1 MIVTFIKRT
10 LGLWILILLPA
21 LSYAEV
27 PSGHYGNHFDR
38 QPYGVWDL
46 SGTYHN
52 GMYLGGLIDE
62 GVFNFTLVQDDKG
75 KINGQ
80 GTVSGS
86 QDGYHANAS
95 FTASGAIKSKGNA
108 TTAVL
113 KTILAG
119 TLTQSSSQWNA
130 TGKVKLAG
138 QIDKPTSLLRG
149 SIRGKVCAIGK
160 GCKSVGET
168 AELPLPRETYGDWD
182 LFMDITN
189 VDGKKLTGT
198 AMAVVKNGDGANR
211 DVPFTLKGQYNGST
225 DLAKLSLK
233 GSGGSFTIQARATG
247 STLTIQAMKG
257 KLLGQAVKY
266 P

>member
-1 MIVTFIKRT
+1 MITTFIKRT
-10 LGLWILILLPA
+10 LGLWMLMLLPA

-27 PSGHYGNHFDR
+27 PSGHYENHFNR

-52 GMYLGGLIDE
+52 AMYLGGLIDD
-62 GVFNFTLVQDDKG
+62 GLFNFTLVQDDKG

-86 QDGYHANAS
+86 QDGYDAS
-95 FTASGAIKSKGNA
+95 ATFTASGSIKSKGNA
-108 TTAVL
+108 TTAIL

-119 TLTQSSSQWNA
+119 TLTQSPSQWNVA
-130 TGKVKLAG
+130 GKVNLAG
-138 QIDKPTSLLRG
+138 QIDKPTSVLRG
-149 SIRGKVCAIGK
+149 SLRGKVCAIGK
-160 GCKSVGET
+160 GCESLDET
-168 AELPLPRETYGDWD
+168 AELSLPLETNGDWN

-198 AMAVVKNGDGANR
+198 AMAAAKNANGANR
-211 DVPFTLKGQYNGST
+211 EVPFTLKGQYNGDT
-225 DLAKLSLK
+225 DLAKLRLV
-233 GSGGSFTIQARATG
+233 GSGGK
-247 STLTIQAMKG
+247 LTIQATATGSSLTIQSMKG
-257 KLLGQAVKY
+257 KLLGQAVHF

>member
-1 MIVTFIKRT
+1 MIATVIKRV
-10 LGLWILILLPA
+10 LGLWILALLPV

-27 PSGHYGNHFDR
+27 PSGHYENHFDR

-52 GMYLGGLIDE
+52 GMYLGGLIDD
-62 GVFNFTLVQDDKG
+62 GLFNFTLVQDDKG
-75 KINGQ
+75 KISGQ
-80 GTVSGS
+80 GTVAGS
-86 QDGYHANAS
+86 QDGYDANAS
-95 FTASGAIKSKGNA
+95 FMASGSIKSKGNA

-119 TLTQSSSQWNA
+119 TVTQSSTEYNA
-130 TGKVKLAG
+130 TGKVKLTG

-168 AELPLPRETYGDWD
+168 AELSLPLETYGDWD

-198 AMAVVKNGDGANR
+198 AIAVVKNGNGANR
-211 DVPFTLKGQYNGST
+211 EVPFALKGQYNGST
-225 DLAKLSLK
+225 DLAKLGLK

-247 STLTIQAMKG
+247 GTLTIQTMKG

>member
-10 LGLWILILLPA
+10 WGLWILMLLPA
-21 LSYAEV
+21 LAYAGA
-27 PSGHYGNHFDR
+27 PSGHYENHFDR

-52 GMYLGGLIDE
+52 GMYLGGVLDE
-62 GVFNFTLVQDDKG
+62 GLFNFTLVQDDKG
-75 KINGQ
+75 KISGL

-86 QDGYHANAS
+86 QDGYDANAS
-95 FTASGAIKSKGNA
+95 FSASGSIKSKGNA

-119 TLTQSSSQWNA
+119 TVTENYTEYNA
-130 TGKVKLAG
+130 TGKVKLTG
-138 QIDKPTSLLRG
+138 QIDTPTSLLRG

-168 AELPLPRETYGDWD
+168 AELSLPLGANGDWD
-182 LFMDITN
+182 LSMDITN

-211 DVPFTLKGQYNGST
+211 DVPLTLTGRYNGST

-233 GSGGSFTIQARATG
+233 GSGGGFTIQAMATG
-247 STLTIQAMKG
+247 GTLTIQTMKG